1 MRVPHFPHLLICS
14 FHPLLVSEFIHTT
27 PLCVPCPLLCVLLCP
42 PVSPLVS
49 SHSRQSVR
57 EPVEPRIVKHPRL
70 ETRHRPWETTQS
82 RAADLA
88 EKAGLCDGQLP
99 QFGEAA
105 CRLVGDGLHSGGGQC
120 HPVSSLCGENSVLGH
135 MGHSVGENSVGL
147 P

>member
-1 MRVPHFPHLLICS
+1 M
-14 FHPLLVSEFIHTT
+14 
-27 PLCVPCPLLCVLLCP
+27 
-42 PVSPLVS
+42 S

-70 ETRHRPWETTQS
+70 ETRHRPWET
-82 RAADLA
+82 DLA
-88 EKAGLCDGQLP
+88 EKAGLCDSGQLP

-120 HPVSSLCGENSVLGH
+120 HPVSSLCGENSALGH